1 MKKNYRHKAH
11 KKGELKNKILL
22 IIMHVFRYMIAATF
36 IFSGFVK
43 AIDPL
48 GTAYKIQ
55 DYLIS
60 FNPSFIALFPIAL
73 PISIALS
80 GFELIVGFNYLVN
93 IATKKTS
100 WWALAFMMVMTPL
113 TLYISIYEPV
123 SDCGCFGDALIISN
137 WATFYKNVVISA
149 FIVYIL
155 IVCKRAKPL
164 FVKKIETIFVLAFVA
179 IALALPAYS
188 LLNLPMIDFRP
199 YKVGVN
205 IYNDMQIPPNAPT
218 DQFETTFILE
228 KNGVQKEFALENY
241 PAESEGWKF
250 IDQKTVLIKKGFE
263 PKIKDFMIIDSD
275 FNDITDSALT
285 NAGTAYLIVI
295 NSLDKTS
302 LTGMAKIESFYNKIK
317 NSETRFFALTAAS
330 AEDVE
335 KFKAE
340 NKITF
345 PFYKL
350 DPITLKTMVR
360 ANPGIIELKNGTI
373 TKKWNWRNF
382 DK

>member
-11 KKGELKNKILL
+11 KKGELKNKILV
-22 IIMHVFRYMIAATF
+22 IIMHVFRYLLAATF

-48 GTAYKIQ
+48 GTAYKIE

-80 GFELIVGFNYLVN
+80 GFELIIGLNYLFN
-93 IATKKTS
+93 ISTKKTS
-100 WWALAFMMVMTPL
+100 WWALAFMLIMTPL
-113 TLYISIYEPV
+113 TLYIAIYEPV

-155 IVCKRAKPL
+155 IVCQRAKPL
-164 FVKKIETIFVLAFVA
+164 FVYKIETIFILAFAA

-205 IYNDMQIPPNAPT
+205 IYNDMQIPANAPT

-263 PKIKDFMIIDSD
+263 PKIKDFMIIDSE

-340 NKITF
+340 NNIAF

>member
-11 KKGELKNKILL
+11 KKGELQNKILL
-22 IIMHVFRYMIAATF
+22 IIMHVFRYLLAATF

-48 GTAYKIQ
+48 GTAYKIE

-80 GFELIVGFNYLVN
+80 GFELIVGLNYLLN
-93 IATKKTS
+93 ISTKKTS
-100 WWALAFMMVMTPL
+100 WWALVFMLVMTPL
-113 TLYISIYEPV
+113 TLYIALFEPV

-137 WATFYKNVVISA
+137 WATFYKNLVISA
-149 FIVYIL
+149 FVVYVL
-155 IVCKRAKPL
+155 VVCNKTKPF
-164 FVKKIETIFVLAFVA
+164 FVKKIERAFVILFAA
-179 IALALPAYS
+179 IALAIPVHS
-188 LLNLPMIDFRP
+188 LLNLPIIDFRP

-205 IYNDMQIPPNAPT
+205 IYNDMQIPANAPT

-228 KNGVQKEFALENY
+228 KNGVRKEFTLENY

-263 PKIKDFMIIDSD
+263 PKIKDFMIIDSE
-275 FNDITDSALT
+275 FNDITDMALT
-285 NAGTAYLIVI
+285 NSGTTYLIVI
-295 NSLDKTS
+295 NNLNKTS
-302 LTGMAKIESFYNKIK
+302 LKGIAKIEAFYNKIK
-317 NSETRFFALTAAS
+317 NTDTQFYALTAAS
-330 AEDVE
+330 ADDVA

-340 NKITF
+340 NNITF

-360 ANPGIIELKNGTI
+360 ANPGIVELKNGTI

-382 DK
+382 EK

>member
-48 GTAYKIQ
+48 GTAYKIE

-100 WWALAFMMVMTPL
+100 WWALAFMLVMTPL

-164 FVKKIETIFVLAFVA
+164 FVKKIETIFVLAFAA
-179 IALALPAYS
+179 IALALPTYS

-340 NKITF
+340 NNITF